1 MDIHDKN
8 LEFEDLLT
16 YIAQNP
22 LANKEEMDSVLD
34 RFYELYKDG
43 YRHSYSTI
51 LRTIDSLEEDM
62 ASYLDLNL
70 SFIEEAFDKLE
81 SSDKRLRVRKSFD
94 KLKDHVKLEI
104 IHMAQY
110 KKYMMQ
116 DLTISENVE
125 NIKKTLAVQQ
135 QESIKVQENLLE
147 MESKLSHMNNELSH
161 NKDEIQ
167 QLIIQLVTVLGIF
180 ATIVVAFTGSF
191 NLLASA
197 FANIGDVSKYRLFAM
212 VLVVG
217 IVLYNTVFLMIY
229 GISKIARVSIFETC
243 KHGDCSMQRC
253 TKTFC
258 WFIPKVFRQM
268 PFVFWGNF
276 AMIFCMGIL
285 IILWYLK
292 I

>member
-94 KLKDHVKLEI
+94 KLKD
-104 IHMAQY
+104 
-110 KKYMMQ
+110 
-116 DLTISENVE
+116 
-125 NIKKTLAVQQ
+125 
-135 QESIKVQENLLE
+135 
-147 MESKLSHMNNELSH
+147 
-161 NKDEIQ
+161 
-167 QLIIQLVTVLGIF
+167 
-180 ATIVVAFTGSF
+180 
-191 NLLASA
+191 
-197 FANIGDVSKYRLFAM
+197 
-212 VLVVG
+212 
-217 IVLYNTVFLMIY
+217 
-229 GISKIARVSIFETC
+229 
-243 KHGDCSMQRC
+243 RC
-253 TKTFC
+253 
-258 WFIPKVFRQM
+258 V
-268 PFVFWGNF
+268 
-276 AMIFCMGIL
+276 
-285 IILWYLK
+285 
-292 I
+292 